1 MCMNTNIN
9 TTTSTNEEKQL
20 QRLRG
25 KESVF
30 IRIPSSIISNN
41 KCPYELPHERVALF
55 TYLYVKAGLDDSLK
69 LSHDDLHKYIHKKVN
84 PNRVK
89 NCCTVNIE
97 FLLDYY
103 KSQGYINYNGRIKKQ
118 MPTDCTIN
126 RDKIDDEADNGN
138 FAIVYLDE
146 IEKILNYPLDGKKY
160 GNDALLLLFAYLR
173 LRIYN
178 RSTAKGSIDQKSETY
193 DDYYKSIGEV
203 LNIPERI
210 ISSLVDILV
219 ELNLIY
225 VFTRER
231 KRIVLGEHEYK
242 FRTLTSIFTNTYKR
256 NKGYLLNSG
265 EQYYK
270 YEVELKIKE
279 EEIKWVNKVL
289 NE

>member
-1 MCMNTNIN
+1 MNLNTKKNTN
-9 TTTSTNEEKQL
+9 EKEQL
-20 QRLRG
+20 QQLSR
-25 KESVF
+25 KESIF
-30 IRIPSSIISNN
+30 IKIPSSIIIDGQ
-41 KCPYELPHERVALF
+41 LPHERVALF
-55 TYLYVKAGLDDSLK
+55 TYLYVNAGLNDKLL
-69 LSHDDLHKYIHKKVN
+69 LSHDDLHEYIHKKVN

-103 KSQGYINYNGRIKKQ
+103 KSQGYINYNGRIKNKI
-118 MPTDCTIN
+118 PISCTIN
-126 RDKIDDEADNGN
+126 RDRLCDKVDNN
-138 FAIVYLDE
+138 RFAIIYLDE

-160 GNDALLLLFAYLR
+160 GNDTLLLLFAYLR

-178 RSTAKGSIDQKSETY
+178 RNTAKGSIDQKSETY
-193 DDYYKSIGEV
+193 DDYYKTIGEI
-203 LNIPERI
+203 LNIPEKI
-210 ISSLVDILV
+210 VSSLVDILV

-231 KRIVLGEHEYK
+231 KRIMMEDHEYF

-270 YEVELKIKE
+270 HEVELKIKE
-279 EEIKWVNKVL
+279 EETKWINNVL

>member
-1 MCMNTNIN
+1 MCMNLN
-9 TTTSTNEEKQL
+9 TKKNTNEKEQL
-20 QRLRG
+20 QQLSR
-25 KESVF
+25 KESIF
-30 IRIPSSIISNN
+30 IKIPSSIIIDGQ
-41 KCPYELPHERVALF
+41 LPHERVALF
-55 TYLYVKAGLDDSLK
+55 TYLYVNAGLNDKLL
-69 LSHDDLHKYIHKKVN
+69 LSHDDLHEYIHKKVN

-103 KSQGYINYNGRIKKQ
+103 KSQGYINYNGRIKNKI
-118 MPTDCTIN
+118 PIKCTIYRDRLCDKVENN
-126 RDKIDDEADNGN
+126 R
-138 FAIVYLDE
+138 FAIIYLDE

-160 GNDALLLLFAYLR
+160 GNDTLLLLFAYLR

-178 RSTAKGSIDQKSETY
+178 RSTIKDYKDIRSETY
-193 DDYYKSIGEV
+193 DDYYKTIGEI
-203 LNIPERI
+203 LNIPEKT

-219 ELNLIY
+219 ELDLIY

-231 KRIVLGEHEYK
+231 KRIILEDHEYF

-270 YEVELKIKE
+270 HEVELKIKE
-279 EEIKWVNKVL
+279 EETKWINKVL